1 MLRVCAILVG
11 FLLLLTGLISSN
23 YSQAE
28 ESTLPEW
35 VSNIFVWYAQGQV
48 SESELLGAIEWLIE
62 NNVIKVKQ
70 VSENG
75 DWKEQASKLYKENQ
89 QLEGDIAVLEKDV
102 KYWKKKYEVYH
113 QNLLDLSDRFGEYLD
128 EVDQETQDSYP
139 KTTLD
144 DQTVTWEFY
153 DSLDNFYVW
162 TLPIESYE
170 SYIRATEPRDTVR
183 LKMYDGD
190 TVIVRD
196 HTKFVR
202 ESFKDVI
209 EEVYDSAGGDEEF
222 IYSVWYIVSQL
233 TTYSTDIGEDPRWAV
248 ETFTRGGGDCED
260 LAILIADMIKS
271 SKHSKNWDIQFV
283 YFDMDNPSRAK
294 DVNHVAVTV
303 DTGSL
308 FYFIEPTAKTLD
320 ELNYWN
326 EKGIT
331 GWYFD
336 V

>member
-11 FLLLLTGLISSN
+11 FLLLLSGLTASN

-35 VSNIFVWYAQGQV
+35 VQNIFVWYEQGLV
-48 SESELLGAIEWLIE
+48 SESELLSAIEWLIE

-89 QLEGDIAVLEKDV
+89 RLEDRNDELYRLYTCEKNLRAGYNCEGTEFYGSELLETEK
-102 KYWKKKYEVYH
+102 
-113 QNLLDLSDRFGEYLD
+113 
-128 EVDQETQDSYP
+128 DSYP

-170 SYIRATEPRDTVR
+170 SYIRATEPRDIFR
-183 LKMYDGD
+183 LQMYTGD
-190 TVIVRD
+190 TVTVRD

-209 EEVYDSAGGDEEF
+209 EEVYDNAGGDEEF
-222 IYSVWYIVSQL
+222 IYGVWYIVSQL

-308 FYFIEPTAKTLD
+308 FYYIEPTAKTLD
-320 ELNYWN
+320 ELNAWN
-326 EKGIT
+326 EKGVT